1 MSKSD
6 DLLEKADAFLKRH
19 RPSGTSTRDDV
30 PVLTEIVADADAKP
44 PPPTSGGPPPAAG
57 ASKAELTELEQK
69 LKQSILDA
77 IGPSIA
83 NSLEEAL
90 RVRLEAHLQ
99 HKITDLSARVKA
111 DLEALIR
118 DATKRAVELEIARR
132 RGPSRKT

>member
-6 DLLEKADAFLKRH
+6 DLLEKADAFLKRY
-19 RPSGTSTRDDV
+19 RPSSTSPRDEV
-30 PVLTEIVADADAKP
+30 PVLTEVIAEADAKSAP
-44 PPPTSGGPPPAAG
+44 SASSPPAAG
-57 ASKAELTELEQK
+57 GATKAELNELEQK
-69 LKQSILDA
+69 LKQSVLDA
-77 IGPSIA
+77 IGPYIA

-99 HKITDLSARVKA
+99 HKITDLSAQVKA